1 MEIQTNNN
9 SQIIQN
15 RIKNEEIH
23 SINSTFCDSLH
34 NINENILKEKNNKL
48 KENNFYKALDLIKT
62 KKNIIQES
70 INEFSEA
77 CVNLSKEE
85 NVRKYLNNPIKKEI
99 IKEGNL
105 LKRIS
110 NFNDYNLSIKPIYSY
125 NISNIIINNFY
136 EKEKLNKNVYI
147 KNSTTAFTKNEKKIN
162 DSIEIKSFNLEVIND
177 LDEINEINLE
187 KYKTNE
193 NKNKDNILILESI
206 FNENETNNKNIFI
219 SSNLKIKY
227 SNEKKLRKKFY
238 KSDFKINKNK
248 NESFLDIKIIN
259 MTNQKKY
266 YFNKENSSLLSN
278 NIIAKNL
285 INNFNSC
292 SKKSE
297 LIINILH
304 NSSYLSKNTNN
315 EIINFSSSNN
325 SIINNNQNEEN
336 IYSTPKE
343 KIKSFKINSFKSQT
357 KNKNKINNKN
367 NNNSNL
373 NSSNFS
379 NTFSKNKSKEKIE
392 IETIY
397 DIDFYNNLI
406 ISEKRNKI
414 INPNYIINYLPKIT
428 WNDRRKVLNWL
439 MEICE
444 EFAFKRDTFHYSIY
458 YFDNFLNENVEN
470 KNNLDYNYLKLIGI
484 SCISLSAKIEE
495 IQIPKLKEYI
505 LTLEN
510 NFYDIDDI
518 ILMEKKI
525 VNNLNWKIIPITINI
540 WLSWYICQWDLF
552 IETIDNIKNE
562 ILVFF
567 SEENFLFFKKTDD
580 NSYFNYRKITQ
591 IIDLIKLDEN
601 HFFYNE
607 RYLIAAS
614 IFLVLCLNFNFDF
627 DFKNNQIIYQNSQI
641 KNLIFNIYCNFIQ
654 QSFDYSF
661 FDIQLIKS
669 INYVWKFRNF
679 KFTFDL
685 PLIYQVEQKE
695 LENANYEDFISYQT
709 YNEENLNF
717 LSNLYS
723 NK

>member
-23 SINSTFCDSLH
+23 SINSTYCDSLH

-70 INEFSEA
+70 INEFSQA

>member
-1 MEIQTNNN
+1 
-9 SQIIQN
+9 
-15 RIKNEEIH
+15 
-23 SINSTFCDSLH
+23 
-34 NINENILKEKNNKL
+34 
-48 KENNFYKALDLIKT
+48 
-62 KKNIIQES
+62 
-70 INEFSEA
+70 
-77 CVNLSKEE
+77 
-85 NVRKYLNNPIKKEI
+85 
-99 IKEGNL
+99 
-105 LKRIS
+105 
-110 NFNDYNLSIKPIYSY
+110 
-125 NISNIIINNFY
+125 
-136 EKEKLNKNVYI
+136 
-147 KNSTTAFTKNEKKIN
+147 
-162 DSIEIKSFNLEVIND
+162 
-177 LDEINEINLE
+177 
-187 KYKTNE
+187 
-193 NKNKDNILILESI
+193 
-206 FNENETNNKNIFI
+206 
-219 SSNLKIKY
+219 
-227 SNEKKLRKKFY
+227 
-238 KSDFKINKNK
+238 
-248 NESFLDIKIIN
+248 

-458 YFDNFLNENVEN
+458 YFDNFLNENIEN
-470 KNNLDYNYLKLIGI
+470 KNNLNYNYLKLIGI
-484 SCISLSAKIEE
+484 SCVSLSAKIEE

-525 VNNLNWKIIPITINI
+525 VNILNWKIIPITINI

-695 LENANYEDFISYQT
+695 LENANYEDFITYQT
-709 YNEENLNF
+709 YNEGNLEF
-717 LSNLYS
+717 LNQIYGRS
-723 NK
+723 

>member
-23 SINSTFCDSLH
+23 SINSTYCDSLH

-85 NVRKYLNNPIKKEI
+85 NIRKYLNNPIKKEI

-627 DFKNNQIIYQNSQI
+627 DFKNNQIIYQNIQI

>member
-23 SINSTFCDSLH
+23 SINSTYCDSLH

-85 NVRKYLNNPIKKEI
+85 NIRKYLNNPIKKEI

>member
-9 SQIIQN
+9 FQMIQN
-15 RIKNEEIH
+15 EIKNEEIH
-23 SINSTFCDSLH
+23 SINSTYYDSLH
-34 NINENILKEKNNKL
+34 NINENKFKEKNNKL
-48 KENNFYKALDLIKT
+48 KEINFYKALNLIKA

-85 NVRKYLNNPIKKEI
+85 NIRKYLNNPIKKEI
-99 IKEGNL
+99 IKEGNFI
-105 LKRIS
+105 KRIS

-125 NISNIIINNFY
+125 NISNLIINNYY
-136 EKEKLNKNVYI
+136 EKEKSKKNFSI
-147 KNSTTAFTKNEKKIN
+147 KNSTTAFTNNQKKFN
-162 DSIEIKSFNLEVIND
+162 DSIEIKSFNLEIIND
-177 LDEINEINLE
+177 LDEINEIKIE
-187 KYKTNE
+187 EYKNKE
-193 NKNKDNILILESI
+193 NKNKDNILILDSI
-206 FNENETNNKNIFI
+206 FSENETNNKKIFI
-219 SSNLKIKY
+219 SSNLKLKY

-248 NESFLDIKIIN
+248 NESLVDIKLIN
-259 MTNQKKY
+259 LTNQKNNF
-266 YFNKENSSLLSN
+266 FNKENSSLLSN

-285 INNFNSC
+285 LNNFNSC
-292 SKKSE
+292 TKKSE
-297 LIINILH
+297 LIINFLP
-304 NSSYLSKNTNN
+304 NSSYLSNKSNKNTSN

-325 SIINNNQNEEN
+325 SIINNNINEEN
-336 IYSTPKE
+336 NIYLTPKD
-343 KIKSFKINSFKSQT
+343 KIKTFKTNSFISKT
-357 KNKNKINNKN
+357 KNKNKINNKKE
-367 NNNSNL
+367 NNSN
-373 NSSNFS
+373 FS
-379 NTFSKNKSKEKIE
+379 INNSKNKSKEKIE

-406 ISEKRNKI
+406 TLEKKNKI
-414 INPNYIINYLPKIT
+414 INPNYIINYIPNIT

-439 MEICE
+439 MELCE

-458 YFDNFLNENVEN
+458 YFDNFLNENIEN
-470 KNNLDYNYLKLIGI
+470 KNNLNYNYLKLIGI
-484 SCISLSAKIEE
+484 SCVSLSAKIEE

-525 VNNLNWKIIPITINI
+525 VNILNWKIIPITINI

-627 DFKNNQIIYQNSQI
+627 DFKNNQIIYHNIQI

-654 QSFDYSF
+654 QSFDYNF
-661 FDIQLIKS
+661 CDVQLIKS
-669 INYVWKFRNF
+669 INYVWQFKNF
-679 KFTFDL
+679 KFNFEL

-695 LENANYEDFISYQT
+695 LENANYEDFVTYQT

-717 LSNLYS
+717 LSDLYS

>member
-23 SINSTFCDSLH
+23 SINSTYCDSLH

-70 INEFSEA
+70 INEFSQA

-343 KIKSFKINSFKSQT
+343 KIKSFKINSFISKT

>member
-23 SINSTFCDSLH
+23 SINSTYCDSLH

-70 INEFSEA
+70 INEFSQA

-336 IYSTPKE
+336 IFSTPKE

>member
-23 SINSTFCDSLH
+23 SINSTYCDSLH

>member
-23 SINSTFCDSLH
+23 SINSTYCDSLH

-70 INEFSEA
+70 INEFSQA

-627 DFKNNQIIYQNSQI
+627 DFKNNQIIYQNNQI